1 MRKHLPISPIALAV
15 ARSNSHK
22 RNLEEGEPV
31 TPTRKVKRKLMYE
44 RFRDL
49 VDGMYDD
56 SEERLIA
63 VGAGDVKFWR

>member
-1 MRKHLPISPIALAV
+1 
-15 ARSNSHK
+15 
-22 RNLEEGEPV
+22 
-31 TPTRKVKRKLMYE
+31 MYE

-63 VGAGDVKFWR
+63 AGAGDVKF